1 MLSSQKFQVKRY
13 KNFILIGIFSA
24 FGATLSWTYACSIWR
39 TQTNIYKPIEINF
52 LKNVIAFFIFSPIIL
67 FFDYST
73 NPKYLL
79 ILLLSGIIGIGL
91 GDTFYLKS
99 LNLIGTR
106 KTLSIEALS
115 PLIAAIA
122 GTLFIN
128 ENLNFKAWIGIGLV
142 TGALVKIIR
151 KKNYLLDKDFKLVMS
166 NNSLDKY
173 IYSLLSVFCA
183 VIAALLSRF
192 VLLESD
198 LSPIFTTEIRLFGS
212 IIFLCLFTKMKLK
225 LFFNNFDIR
234 EKREFIISILM
245 GTNMGIFLQQIV
257 FQTLPLGI
265 GWTLL
270 STSPIISLFFTK
282 REEGILTNEIILTT
296 SFLFIGIILIIL

>member
-1 MLSSQKFQVKRY
+1 M
-13 KNFILIGIFSA
+13 LIGIFSA

-52 LKNVIAFFIFSPIIL
+52 LKNIIAFTIFSPVIL
-67 FFDYST
+67 ILKYST
-73 NPKYLL
+73 DYKYFL
-79 ILLLSGIIGIGL
+79 ILICSGIIGIGL

-122 GTLFIN
+122 GNLFLD
-128 ENLNFKAWIGIGLV
+128 ENLNLNAWIGIVIV
-142 TGALVKIIR
+142 TGALVKII
-151 KKNYLLDKDFKLVMS
+151 KKKSYLLDKDSKLILH

-173 IYSLLSVFCA
+173 IYAFLSVLCA

-192 VLLESD
+192 VFLESD
-198 LSPIFTTEIRLFGS
+198 LTPIFTTEIRLFGS
-212 IIFLCLFTKMKLK
+212 IIFLCFITKMKLR
-225 LFFNNFDIR
+225 LFISNFER
-234 EKREFIISILM
+234 KEKNQFILSVLM
-245 GTNMGIFLQQIV
+245 GTNIGILLQQIV
-257 FQTLPLGI
+257 FQSLPIGI

-270 STSPIISLFFTK
+270 STSPIVSLLFTK
-282 REEGILTNEIILTT
+282 KEEGKLTNEIIIITFL
-296 SFLFIGIILIIL
+296 LFIGICLILL

>member
-1 MLSSQKFQVKRY
+1 M
-13 KNFILIGIFSA
+13 IGIFSA

-39 TQTNIYKPIEINF
+39 SQTNLYKPIEINF
-52 LKNVIAFFIFSPIIL
+52 LKNVIAFTIFSPVII
-67 FFDYST
+67 FFNYST
-73 NPKYLL
+73 NYKYLL
-79 ILLLSGIIGIGL
+79 LLLLSGIIGIGL

-122 GTLFIN
+122 GTLFID
-128 ENLNFKAWIGIGLV
+128 ENLNFKAWIGIGIV
-142 TGALVKIIR
+142 TGALAKIIR
-151 KKNYLLDKDFKLVMS
+151 KKSYLLDKDSKLVMS

-212 IIFLCLFTKMKLK
+212 IIFLCSFTKMKLK
-225 LFFNNFDIR
+225 LCIYDFD
-234 EKREFIISILM
+234 KRAKRKFIISVLM
-245 GTNMGIFLQQIV
+245 GTNIGIFLQQIV
-257 FQTLPLGI
+257 FQSLPLGI

-282 REEGILTNEIILTT
+282 REEGILTNEVIFTT
-296 SFLFIGIILIIL
+296 FILFIGISLILL

>member
-1 MLSSQKFQVKRY
+1 M
-13 KNFILIGIFSA
+13 IGIFAA

-39 TQTNIYKPIEINF
+39 TQTNFYKPIEINF
-52 LKNVIAFFIFSPIIL
+52 LKNVIAFIIFSPI
-67 FFDYST
+67 FFIFNYTIHYKYS
-73 NPKYLL
+73 L
-79 ILLLSGIIGIGL
+79 ILILSGIIGIGL

-122 GTLFIN
+122 GTLFID
-128 ENLNFKAWIGIGLV
+128 ENLNIKDWTGIVIV

-151 KKNYLLDKDFKLVMS
+151 KKSYLKDKDSKLVIS
-166 NNSLDKY
+166 NISLEKY
-173 IYSLLSVFCA
+173 IYSFLSVLCA

-198 LSPIFTTEIRLFGS
+198 LTPIFTTEIRLFGS
-212 IIFLCLFTKMKLK
+212 IIFLSSITKMKLK
-225 LFFNNFDIR
+225 FFINNFDR
-234 EKREFIISILM
+234 KEKREFMISILM
-245 GTNMGIFLQQIV
+245 GTNIGILLQQIV
-257 FQTLPLGI
+257 FQSLPLGT

-270 STSPIISLFFTK
+270 SMSPIISLFFTK
-282 REEGILTNEIILTT
+282 KEEGILTNEIIITT
-296 SFLFIGIILIIL
+296 FLLFIGICLILL

>member
-1 MLSSQKFQVKRY
+1 
-13 KNFILIGIFSA
+13 LIGIFSA
-24 FGATLSWTYACSIWR
+24 FGATLAWTYACSIWR

-52 LKNVIAFFIFSPIIL
+52 LKNVIAFIIFSPVIL
-67 FFDYST
+67 FFNYST
-73 NPKYLL
+73 DYKYFL
-79 ILLLSGIIGIGL
+79 ILLLSGVIGIGI

-115 PLIAAIA
+115 PLFAAIT
-122 GTLFIN
+122 GTLFIDDH
-128 ENLNFKAWIGIGLV
+128 LNINAWIGIIIV

-151 KKNYLLDKDFKLVMS
+151 TKSYLLDKDSKLVIN

-173 IYSLLSVFCA
+173 VYAFLSVLCA
-183 VIAALLSRF
+183 VIAALLSRI

-198 LSPIFTTEIRLFGS
+198 LTPIFTTEIRLCGS
-212 IIFLCLFTKMKLK
+212 IIFLCSITKMNLK
-225 LFFNNFDIR
+225 IFINNFNSK
-234 EKREFIISILM
+234 EKNQFIISVLM
-245 GTNMGIFLQQIV
+245 GTNIGIFLQQIV
-257 FQTLPLGI
+257 FQSLPLGI

-282 REEGILTNEIILTT
+282 KEEGFLTNEIIFTT
-296 SFLFIGIILIIL
+296 FVLFFGICLILL

>member
-1 MLSSQKFQVKRY
+1 M
-13 KNFILIGIFSA
+13 IGIFSA

-39 TQTNIYKPIEINF
+39 AQTHIYKPIEINF
-52 LKNVIAFFIFSPIIL
+52 LKNIIAFIIFSPVIL
-67 FFDYST
+67 FFNYST
-73 NPKYLL
+73 DYKYFL
-79 ILLLSGIIGIGL
+79 ILLLSGVIGIGL

-115 PLIAAIA
+115 PLIAAIS
-122 GTLFIN
+122 GTIFIN
-128 ENLNFKAWIGIGLV
+128 ENLNINAWIGILVV
-142 TGALVKIIR
+142 TGSLFKIIR
-151 KKNYLLDKDFKLVMS
+151 KKSYLLDKDSKLFIS

-173 IYSLLSVFCA
+173 IYSFLSVLCA

-198 LSPIFTTEIRLFGS
+198 LTPILTTEIRLFGS
-212 IIFLCLFTKMKLK
+212 IIFLCLITKLNLK
-225 LFFNNFDIR
+225 FFINNSSRKD
-234 EKREFIISILM
+234 KSNFILSVLM
-245 GTNMGIFLQQIV
+245 GTNIGIFLQQIV

-270 STSPIISLFFTK
+270 STSPVISLFFTK
-282 REEGILTNEIILTT
+282 KEEGMLTNEIIFTT
-296 SFLFIGIILIIL
+296 LSLFIGICLILL

>member
-1 MLSSQKFQVKRY
+1 
-13 KNFILIGIFSA
+13 LIGIFSA

-39 TQTNIYKPIEINF
+39 AHTNIYKPIEINF
-52 LKNVIAFFIFSPIIL
+52 LKNVIAFIIFSPVFLIL
-67 FFDYST
+67 NYST
-73 NPKYLL
+73 NYKYFL
-79 ILLLSGIIGIGL
+79 ILLLSGTIGIGL

-115 PLIAAIA
+115 PLIAAIT
-122 GTLFIN
+122 GTLFID
-128 ENLNFKAWIGIGLV
+128 EHLNINAWIGIVIV
-142 TGALVKIIR
+142 TGALIKIIR
-151 KKNYLLDKDFKLVMS
+151 KKSCLLDKNSKLVFS

-173 IYSLLSVFCA
+173 IYSFLSVLCA

-198 LSPIFTTEIRLFGS
+198 LSPIFTTEIRLLGS
-212 IIFLCLFTKMKLK
+212 IIFLYSIAKMKLK
-225 LFFNNFDIR
+225 FFLNNFER
-234 EKREFIISILM
+234 KEKYQFMISVLF
-245 GTNMGIFLQQIV
+245 GTNIGIFLQQIV

-270 STSPIISLFFTK
+270 STSPIISLLFTK
-282 REEGILTNEIILTT
+282 KEEGILTNEIIVTT
-296 SFLFIGIILIIL
+296 FILFIGICLILL

>member
-1 MLSSQKFQVKRY
+1 M
-13 KNFILIGIFSA
+13 IGIFSA

-52 LKNVIAFFIFSPIIL
+52 LKNVIAFIIFSPFIL
-67 FFDYST
+67 IFNYSAHY
-73 NPKYLL
+73 KYFL
-79 ILLLSGIIGIGL
+79 ILILSGIIGIGL

-115 PLIAAIA
+115 PLIASIT

-128 ENLNFKAWIGIGLV
+128 EHLNINAWLGILIV
-142 TGALVKIIR
+142 TGALVNIIR
-151 KKNYLLDKDFKLVMS
+151 KKNYLLDKNLKLVRS
-166 NNSLDKY
+166 KNSLDNY
-173 IYSLLSVFCA
+173 VYSFLSVLCA

-198 LSPIFTTEIRLFGS
+198 LTPILTTEIRLFGS
-212 IIFLCLFTKMKLK
+212 IIYLCLITKMKLN
-225 LFFNNFDIR
+225 FFINNFER
-234 EKREFIISILM
+234 KEKHQFIMSVLM
-245 GTNMGIFLQQIV
+245 GTNIGIFLQQIV
-257 FQTLPLGI
+257 FQSLPLGI

-270 STSPIISLFFTK
+270 STSPIVSLLFTK
-282 REEGILTNEIILTT
+282 KEEGSITNEIICSTFL
-296 SFLFIGIILIIL
+296 LFIGICLILL

>member
-1 MLSSQKFQVKRY
+1 M
-13 KNFILIGIFSA
+13 IGIFSA

-39 TQTNIYKPIEINF
+39 SQTNLYKPIEINF
-52 LKNVIAFFIFSPIIL
+52 LKNVIAFTIFSPVII
-67 FFDYST
+67 FFNYST
-73 NPKYLL
+73 NYKYLL
-79 ILLLSGIIGIGL
+79 LLLLSGIIGIGL
-91 GDTFYLKS
+91 GDTFYIKS

-122 GTLFIN
+122 GTLFID
-128 ENLNFKAWIGIGLV
+128 ENLNFKAWIGIGIV
-142 TGALVKIIR
+142 TGALAKIIR
-151 KKNYLLDKDFKLVMS
+151 KKSYLLDKDSKLVMS

-198 LSPIFTTEIRLFGS
+198 LSPIFTTEIRLLGS
-212 IIFLCLFTKMKLK
+212 IIFLCLITKMKLK
-225 LFFNNFDIR
+225 FFINKFDR
-234 EKREFIISILM
+234 KEKNQFIVSVLM
-245 GTNMGIFLQQIV
+245 GANIGILLQQIV
-257 FQTLPLGI
+257 FQSLPLGI

-270 STSPIISLFFTK
+270 STSPIVSLLFTK
-282 REEGILTNEIILTT
+282 KEEGNLTNEIIFTT
-296 SFLFIGIILIIL
+296 FVLFIGICLILL

>member
-1 MLSSQKFQVKRY
+1 M
-13 KNFILIGIFSA
+13 IGIFSA
-24 FGATLSWTYACSIWR
+24 FGATISWTYACSIWR
-39 TQTNIYKPIEINF
+39 TQTYIYKPIEINF
-52 LKNVIAFFIFSPIIL
+52 LKNVFAFIIFSPVIL
-67 FFDYST
+67 SLNYST
-73 NPKYLL
+73 NIKYFLVL
-79 ILLLSGIIGIGL
+79 ILSGIIGIGL

-122 GTLFIN
+122 GKLFID
-128 ENLNFKAWIGIGLV
+128 ENLNINKWIGILIV
-142 TGALVKIIR
+142 SLALVKIIR
-151 KKNYLLDKDFKLVMS
+151 KKSYLVNENSEFIIS

-173 IYSLLSVFCA
+173 IYSFLSVLCA

-198 LSPIFTTEIRLFGS
+198 LTPILTTEIRIFGS
-212 IIFLCLFTKMKLK
+212 IIFLSIVTKLK
-225 LFFNNFDIR
+225 LKSFIKNFDR
-234 EKREFIISILM
+234 KEKSKFIISVLM
-245 GTNMGIFLQQIV
+245 GTNIGIFLQQIV

-270 STSPIISLFFTK
+270 STSPIFSLFFTK
-282 REEGILTNEIILTT
+282 KEEGLLTNEIIISTF
-296 SFLFIGIILIIL
+296 FLFIGVCLILL

>member
-1 MLSSQKFQVKRY
+1 M
-13 KNFILIGIFSA
+13 IGIFAA

-39 TQTNIYKPIEINF
+39 TQTYIYKAIEINF
-52 LKNVIAFFIFSPIIL
+52 LKNVIAFIIFSPVIF

-73 NPKYLL
+73 NYKYFL
-79 ILLLSGIIGIGL
+79 ILFLSGVIGIGL

-115 PLIAAIA
+115 PLIAAIT
-122 GTLFIN
+122 GTLFIDDH
-128 ENLNFKAWIGIGLV
+128 LSIHAWLGIIIV
-142 TGALVKIIR
+142 TGTLVKIIR
-151 KKNYLLDKDFKLVMS
+151 KKNYLLDKDSKLVVN

-173 IYSLLSVFCA
+173 IYAFLSVLCA

-198 LSPIFTTEIRLFGS
+198 LTPIFTTEIRLFGS
-212 IIFLCLFTKMKLK
+212 IIFLSSITKMKLR
-225 LFFNNFDIR
+225 FFINNVDNN
-234 EKREFIISILM
+234 EKNQFLLSVLM
-245 GTNMGIFLQQIV
+245 GTNIGIFLQQIV
-257 FQTLPLGI
+257 FQSLPLGI

-270 STSPIISLFFTK
+270 STSPIISLLFTK
-282 REEGILTNEIILTT
+282 KEEGILTNEIIFTT
-296 SFLFIGIILIIL
+296 FLLFIGICSILL